1 VAVRFYRKREA
12 PMIRLSATDALFLY
26 ADSEIAPMN
35 MGSVQ
40 ILKLPDDYKGDFFEN
55 YKQFVAERLDYIPKL
70 TMKLVDDGLGLPCLL
85 PCDDVDIDYHV
96 RKTRVKSDREED
108 LARKLGRLQHRPFD
122 FDKPLF
128 MFYVVEGLKDGRIAI
143 MQKFHHAMADGNTS
157 VKIMTLFSDSGL
169 EHFGGKKPE
178 AEVESPGRLRRML
191 SGTLEDVRRTAA
203 TLSPAIGAASKL
215 FSEDGKKM
223 LSHLKDRP
231 VTIFNKPLSEK
242 RLFATHR
249 WPLEKLTTIRRAAGL
264 TFNEIGLT
272 LLSGALRRYLDER
285 DALPDQSL
293 VCNVPVAIK
302 TETGT
307 TGNAVLAM
315 WVDIGT
321 QLEKRSDRIE
331 SINTDVESG
340 KRLLT
345 EVQEAA
351 GAGQG
356 VQLPSL
362 MMRSMGLSL
371 GSGLVNRFNPPP
383 GNIAMSS
390 VPVPAEKITV
400 AGADVE
406 ELYGMPMILHGQAVS
421 TTIST
426 YMDDVVVSILCCE
439 EALPD
444 PERLLGYMQ
453 QELDEMSAELPAER
467 VRSIKSKGS
476 AKKRKSKVS
485 RVSTG

>member
-1 VAVRFYRKREA
+1 
-12 PMIRLSATDALFLY
+12 MIRLSATDALFLY
-26 ADSEIAPMN
+26 GDSETAPMN

-40 ILKLPDDYKGDFFEN
+40 ILKLPEDYKGDFFEN
-55 YKQFVAERLDYIPKL
+55 YKKFVEERLYYIPKL
-70 TMKLVDDGLGLPCLL
+70 TMKLVDDGLGLPCLI
-85 PCDDVDIDYHV
+85 PCEDVDIDYHV
-96 RKTRVKSDREED
+96 RRTHVRSED
-108 LARKLGRLQHRPFD
+108 DKELFRKLGRLQHRAFD

-143 MQKFHHAMADGNTS
+143 MQKFHHAMADGKTS
-157 VKIMTLFSDSGL
+157 VKIMTLFSDGGL
-169 EHFGGKKPE
+169 ERLGGDKPV
-178 AEVESPGRLRRML
+178 AEVESPGKLRRML
-191 SGTLEDVRRTAA
+191 AGGLEDIRRTAA
-203 TLSPAIGAASKL
+203 SLSPAVGAASKF

-223 LSHLKDRP
+223 LSHLTDRP

-242 RLFATHR
+242 RLLAMHR
-249 WPLEKLTTIRRAAGL
+249 WSLEKFTTVRRAAGL

-285 DALPDQSL
+285 DALPDESL

-331 SINTDVESG
+331 SISADVESG

-351 GAGQG
+351 ATGQG

-362 MMRSMGLSL
+362 MMRSMGMSL
-371 GSGLVNRFNPPP
+371 GSSLINRYNPPP
-383 GNIAMSS
+383 GNVAMSS
-390 VPVPAEKITV
+390 VPVPAGEITV
-400 AGADVE
+400 AGAKAE
-406 ELYGMPMILHGQAVS
+406 SLYGMPMILHGQAVS

-426 YMDDVVVSILCCE
+426 YQDDVVLSILCCE
-439 EALPD
+439 NALPD
-444 PERLLGYMQ
+444 PERLLAYMQ
-453 QELDEMSAELPAER
+453 QELDEMSAELKSKS
-467 VRSIKSKGS
+467 VRNIKSKRP
-476 AKKRKSKVS
+476 AKKRKSKVA
-485 RVSTG
+485 

>member
-1 VAVRFYRKREA
+1 
-12 PMIRLSATDALFLY
+12 MIRLSATDSLFLY
-26 ADSEIAPMN
+26 ADSKTAPMN

-40 ILKLPDDYKGDFFEN
+40 ILKLPGDYEGDFFEN
-55 YKQFVAERLDYIPKL
+55 YKKFVEERLYYIPKL
-70 TMKLVDDGLGLPCLL
+70 TMKLVDDGLGLPCLI
-85 PCDDVDIDYHV
+85 PSEDVDIDYHV
-96 RKTRVKSDREED
+96 RRTHVKSDDEKE
-108 LARKLGRLQHRPFD
+108 LFRKLGRLQHRTFD

-128 MFYVVEGLKDGRIAI
+128 MFYVVEGLKDGRVAI

-157 VKIMTLFSDSGL
+157 VKIMTLFSDGSL
-169 EHFGGKKPE
+169 EHFGGGSEPE
-178 AEVESPGRLRRML
+178 DEVESPGRLRRML
-191 SGTLEDVRRTAA
+191 SGGLEDVRRISASLSPVVGAA
-203 TLSPAIGAASKL
+203 TKF

-223 LSHLKDRP
+223 LSHLTDRP

-242 RLFATHR
+242 RLFAMHR
-249 WPLEKLTTIRRAAGL
+249 WSLDKFTTVRRAAGL

-285 DALPDQSL
+285 DALPDKSL

-331 SINTDVESG
+331 SISADVESG

-351 GAGQG
+351 TAGQG

-362 MMRSMGLSL
+362 MMRSMGMSL
-371 GSGLVNRFNPPP
+371 GSSLVNRYNPPP
-383 GNIAMSS
+383 GNVAMSS
-390 VPVPAEKITV
+390 VPVPAGEITV
-400 AGADVE
+400 AGAKAE
-406 ELYGMPMILHGQAVS
+406 SLYGMPMILHGQAVS

-426 YMDDVVVSILCCE
+426 YQDDVVLSILCCE

-444 PERLLGYMQ
+444 PERLLAYME
-453 QELDEMSAELPAER
+453 QELDEMSAELKTKR
-467 VRSIKSKGS
+467 VRGIKSKGTG
-476 AKKRKSKVS
+476 KKRKSGVS
-485 RVSTG
+485 KVSTG

>member
-1 VAVRFYRKREA
+1 
-12 PMIRLSATDALFLY
+12 
-26 ADSEIAPMN
+26 
-35 MGSVQ
+35 
-40 ILKLPDDYKGDFFEN
+40 
-55 YKQFVAERLDYIPKL
+55 
-70 TMKLVDDGLGLPCLL
+70 
-85 PCDDVDIDYHV
+85 
-96 RKTRVKSDREED
+96 
-108 LARKLGRLQHRPFD
+108 
-122 FDKPLF
+122 
-128 MFYVVEGLKDGRIAI
+128 MFYVVEGLKDGRVAI

-157 VKIMTLFSDSGL
+157 VKIMTLFSDGSL
-169 EHFGGKKPE
+169 EHFGGGSEPE
-178 AEVESPGRLRRML
+178 DEVESPGRLRRML
-191 SGTLEDVRRTAA
+191 SGGLEDVRRISASLSPVVGAA
-203 TLSPAIGAASKL
+203 TKF

-223 LSHLKDRP
+223 LSHLTDRP

-242 RLFATHR
+242 RLFAMHR
-249 WPLEKLTTIRRAAGL
+249 WSLDKFTTVRRAAGL

-285 DALPDQSL
+285 DALPDKSL

-331 SINTDVESG
+331 SISADVESG

-351 GAGQG
+351 TAGQG

-362 MMRSMGLSL
+362 MMRSMGMSL
-371 GSGLVNRFNPPP
+371 GSSLVNRYNPPP
-383 GNIAMSS
+383 GNVAMSS
-390 VPVPAEKITV
+390 VPVPAGEITV
-400 AGADVE
+400 AGAKAE
-406 ELYGMPMILHGQAVS
+406 SLYGMPMILHGQAVS

-426 YMDDVVVSILCCE
+426 YQDDVVLSILCCE

-444 PERLLGYMQ
+444 PERLLAYME
-453 QELDEMSAELPAER
+453 QELDEMSAELKTKR
-467 VRSIKSKGS
+467 VRGIKSKGTG
-476 AKKRKSKVS
+476 KKRKSGVS
-485 RVSTG
+485 KVSTG

>member
-1 VAVRFYRKREA
+1 
-12 PMIRLSATDALFLY
+12 MIRLSATDALFLY
-26 ADSEIAPMN
+26 ADSETAPMN

-40 ILKLPDDYKGDFFEN
+40 ILKLPDDYKGDFFED
-55 YKQFVAERLDYIPKL
+55 YKQFVADRLDYIPKL
-70 TMKLVDDGLGLPCLL
+70 KMKLVDDGLGLPCLI
-85 PCDDVDIDYHV
+85 PYEDFDIDYHV
-96 RKTRVKSDREED
+96 RRTHVKSGDETE
-108 LARKLGRLQHRPFD
+108 LSRKLGRLQHRTFD

-128 MFYVVEGLKDGRIAI
+128 MFYVVEGLKDGRIAV
-143 MQKFHHAMADGNTS
+143 MQKFHHALADGNTS
-157 VKIMTLFSDSGL
+157 VKIMTLFSDDGL
-169 EHFGGKKPE
+169 ERLGGDKPE
-178 AEVESPGRLRRML
+178 PEVESPGRLRRML

-223 LSHLKDRP
+223 LSHLTDRP
-231 VTIFNKPLSEK
+231 VTIFNKPLSEE
-242 RLFATHR
+242 RLFAMHR
-249 WPLEKLTTIRRAAGL
+249 WSLDQMTTVRRAAGL

-331 SINTDVESG
+331 SIRADVESG

-351 GAGQG
+351 QAGQG

-371 GSGLVNRFNPPP
+371 GSSLVNRYNPPP

-390 VPVPAEKITV
+390 VPVPAGKVTV
-400 AGADVE
+400 AGAVAE
-406 ELYGMPMILHGQAVS
+406 SLYGMPMVLHGQAVS
-421 TTIST
+421 VTIST
-426 YMDDVVVSILCCE
+426 YEDDVVLSILCCE
-439 EALPD
+439 NALPD
-444 PERLLGYMQ
+444 PERLLAYMQ
-453 QELDEMSAELPAER
+453 QELDAMAAELKTKR
-467 VRSIKSKGS
+467 VRGIKSKGTG
-476 AKKRKSKVS
+476 KKRKSGESK
-485 RVSTG
+485 VSTG

>member
-1 VAVRFYRKREA
+1 
-12 PMIRLSATDALFLY
+12 MIRLSATDALFLY
-26 ADSEIAPMN
+26 ADSKTAPMN

-40 ILKLPDDYKGDFFEN
+40 ILKLPDDYEGDFFEN
-55 YKQFVAERLDYIPKL
+55 YKRFVEERLDYIPKL
-70 TMKLVDDGLGLPCLL
+70 KMKLVDDGLGLPCLIS
-85 PCDDVDIDYHV
+85 CDDIDIDYHV
-96 RKTRVKSDREED
+96 RRTRVRSDDEKE
-108 LARKLGRLQHRPFD
+108 LSRKLGRLQHRAFD

-157 VKIMTLFSDSGL
+157 VKIMSLFSDDGL
-169 EHFGGKKPE
+169 ERLGADVPE
-178 AEVESPGRLRRML
+178 PEFDSPGRLRRML
-191 SGTLEDVRRTAA
+191 SGGLEDIRRIAA
-203 TLSPAIGAASKL
+203 SLSPVVGTAGKL
-215 FSEDGKKM
+215 FSEDGKRM
-223 LSHLKDRP
+223 LSHLTDRP

-242 RLFATHR
+242 RLLAMHR
-249 WPLEKLTTIRRAAGL
+249 WPLDQMTAVRRAAGL

-285 DALPDQSL
+285 DELPDASL

-331 SINTDVESG
+331 SIRTDVESG

-351 GAGQG
+351 QAGQG
-356 VQLPSL
+356 IQLPSL

-371 GSGLVNRFNPPP
+371 GSSLVNRYNPPP
-383 GNIAMSS
+383 GNVAMSS
-390 VPVPAEKITV
+390 VPVPAGKVRV
-400 AGADVE
+400 AGAE
-406 ELYGMPMILHGQAVS
+406 AEALYGMPMVLHGQAVS
-421 TTIST
+421 VTIST
-426 YMDDVVVSILCCE
+426 YQDDVVLSILCCE

-444 PERLLGYMQ
+444 PERLLTYMQ
-453 QELDEMSAELPAER
+453 DELDSMTAETGKARLRE
-467 VRSIKSKGS
+467 VKSKRP
-476 AKKRKSKVS
+476 AKKKKASAA
-485 RVSTG
+485 G

>member
-1 VAVRFYRKREA
+1 
-12 PMIRLSATDALFLY
+12 MIRLSATDALFLY
-26 ADSEIAPMN
+26 GDSETAPMN

-40 ILKLPDDYKGDFFEN
+40 ILKLPEDYKGDFFEN
-55 YKQFVAERLDYIPKL
+55 YKKFVEERLYYIPKL
-70 TMKLVDDGLGLPCLL
+70 TMKLVDDGLGLPCLI
-85 PCDDVDIDYHV
+85 PCEDVDIDYHV
-96 RKTRVKSDREED
+96 RRTHVRSED
-108 LARKLGRLQHRPFD
+108 DKELFRKLGRLQHRAFD

-143 MQKFHHAMADGNTS
+143 MQKFHHAMADGKTS
-157 VKIMTLFSDSGL
+157 VKIMTLFSDGGL
-169 EHFGGKKPE
+169 ERLGGDKPV
-178 AEVESPGRLRRML
+178 AEVESPGKLRRML
-191 SGTLEDVRRTAA
+191 AGGLEDIRRTAA
-203 TLSPAIGAASKL
+203 SLSPAVGAASKF

-223 LSHLKDRP
+223 LSHLTDRP

-242 RLFATHR
+242 RLLAMHR
-249 WPLEKLTTIRRAAGL
+249 WSLEKFTTVRRAAGL

-285 DALPDQSL
+285 DALPDESL

-331 SINTDVESG
+331 SISADVESG

-351 GAGQG
+351 ATGQG

-362 MMRSMGLSL
+362 MMRSMGMSL
-371 GSGLVNRFNPPP
+371 GSSLINRYNPPP
-383 GNIAMSS
+383 GNVAMSS
-390 VPVPAEKITV
+390 VPVPAGEITV
-400 AGADVE
+400 AGAKAE
-406 ELYGMPMILHGQAVS
+406 SLYGMPMILHGQAVS

-426 YMDDVVVSILCCE
+426 YQDDVVLSILCCE
-439 EALPD
+439 NALPD
-444 PERLLGYMQ
+444 PERLLAYMQ
-453 QELDEMSAELPAER
+453 QELDEMCAELKSKS
-467 VRSIKSKGS
+467 VRNIKSKRP
-476 AKKRKSKVS
+476 AKKRKSKVA
-485 RVSTG
+485 

>member
-1 VAVRFYRKREA
+1 
-12 PMIRLSATDALFLY
+12 MIRLSATDSLFLY
-26 ADSEIAPMN
+26 ADSKTAPMN

-40 ILKLPDDYKGDFFEN
+40 ILKLPENYEGDFFEN
-55 YKQFVAERLDYIPKL
+55 YKKFVEERLSYIPKL
-70 TMKLVDDGLGLPCLL
+70 TMKLVDDGLGLPCLI
-85 PCDDVDIDYHV
+85 PCEDIDIDYHV
-96 RKTRVKSDREED
+96 RRTRVRSDDEKD
-108 LARKLGRLQHRPFD
+108 LFRKLGRLQHRVFD

-157 VKIMTLFSDSGL
+157 VKLMTLFSDGGRK
-169 EHFGGKKPE
+169 HFGGDHPE
-178 AEVESPGRLRRML
+178 DQFESPGKLRRML
-191 SGTLEDVRRTAA
+191 SGGLEDVRRIAA
-203 TLSPAIGAASKL
+203 SISPVVGAASKL

-223 LSHLKDRP
+223 LSHLIDRP

-242 RLFATHR
+242 RLFAMHR
-249 WPLEKLTTIRRAAGL
+249 WSLDQFTTVRRAAGL

-285 DALPDQSL
+285 DALPDVSL

-331 SINTDVESG
+331 SIKNDVESG

-351 GAGQG
+351 QAGQG

-362 MMRSMGLSL
+362 MMKSMGLSL
-371 GSGLVNRFNPPP
+371 GSSLVNRYNPPP
-383 GNIAMSS
+383 GNVAMSS
-390 VPVPAEKITV
+390 VPVPAGKVSV
-400 AGADVE
+400 AGAE
-406 ELYGMPMILHGQAVS
+406 AEALYGMPMVLHGQAVS

-426 YMDDVVVSILCCE
+426 YRDDVVLSILCCE

-444 PERLLGYMQ
+444 PETLLGYMQ
-453 QELDEMSAELPAER
+453 QELDEMSAELKTKR
-467 VRSIKSKGS
+467 VRNIKSKRP
-476 AKKRKSKVS
+476 AKKRKSKVA
-485 RVSTG
+485 